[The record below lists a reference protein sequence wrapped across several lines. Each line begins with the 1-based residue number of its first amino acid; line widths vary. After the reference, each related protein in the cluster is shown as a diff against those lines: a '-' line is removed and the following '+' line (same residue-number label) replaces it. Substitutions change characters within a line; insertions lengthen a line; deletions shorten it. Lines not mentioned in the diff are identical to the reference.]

1 MNTTEPSASAGGIRW
16 GYNGGTFLESEYQL
30 AREKGIPLT
39 LDISAHSGCS
49 NNCIYCGY
57 LDTMKGTPLAGDEI
71 ASMIR
76 QFAELGGKSFRF
88 VGEGEPL
95 SRKDIFQL
103 VGEIKKSGMIPVIFS
118 CGDLLGDDGLCL
130 KLHGFDGG
138 EAIGRLNEAGVTIVL
153 KYDAHYQDHIANRP
167 GYSEKRNRALERL
180 MNSGFNLRAPS
191 HLAFGTV
198 VLKANHEE
206 IPELYDY
213 GLSRNIYTVNCALMP
228 IGRSEFDYEK
238 LGITGDEMIELA
250 VKTYI
255 IAWEYGIPFTRV
267 ADFPGGLACDISRA
281 GFYVSYTGEID
292 LCEANLSEDIG
303 NFRDIPLSVAWEKIN
318 AARERQ
324 GDERVRGLCIAKR
337 AKEII
342 PPNYDA
348 EVTRKVQDFI
358 RQNPERFNSRPRA
371 VTKSMIDAYAKNRP

>member
-1 MNTTEPSASAGGIRW
+1 MDIIEPSASASGVRW
-16 GYNGGTFLESEYQL
+16 GYNGGTFLESEYEA
-30 AREKGIPLT
+30 ARRDGKPLT

-57 LDTMKGTPLAGDEI
+57 LNTQGGTPLTGGEI
-71 ASMIR
+71 ANMIR
-76 QFAELGGKSFRF
+76 QFSGLGGKSFRF

-130 KLHGFDGG
+130 KLHGFDGR
-138 EAIGRLNEAGVTIVL
+138 EAIGRLDEAGVTVVL
-153 KYDAHYQDHIANRP
+153 KYDAHHQDHIVKRP
-167 GYSEKRNRALERL
+167 GYSEKRNLALERL
-180 MNSGFNLRAPS
+180 MNAGFNLHAPS

-198 VLKANHEE
+198 VLRANHKE

-228 IGRSEFDYEK
+228 IGRSEFDYPR

-250 VKTYI
+250 AKTHI

-267 ADFPGGLACDISRA
+267 ADFPGGLQCDVSRA
-281 GFYVSYTGEID
+281 GFYVSYTGKID
-292 LCEANLSEDIG
+292 LCEANIFEDIG
-303 NFRDIPLSVAWEKIN
+303 NFRDVPLSVAWERIN

-337 AKEII
+337 AKGII
-342 PPNYDA
+342 PQNYDA
-348 EVTRKVQDFI
+348 EVARKVNDFI
-358 RQNPERFNSRPRA
+358 RKHPGRFNSRARA
-371 VTKSMIDAYAKNRP
+371 VTKAMLKPG